1 MVPASISDMM
11 EALEAGSMM
20 SANQV
25 AGMAV
30 AMTLRM
36 ELGTESR
43 RIESSPLEEEEEDE
57 VPVPWGAARAVP
69 AKRRA
74 AMSLNCILDV
84 DVERMWVYK
93 TNGRTGKQC
102 PRVKRVTV

>member
-1 MVPASISDMM
+1 MM

-43 RIESSPLEEEEEDE
+43 RIESSPLEEEEDE
-57 VPVPWGAARAVP
+57 VLVPWGAARAVP

>member
-1 MVPASISDMM
+1 
-11 EALEAGSMM
+11 MM

-30 AMTLRM
+30 AMTLRI

-43 RIESSPLEEEEEDE
+43 RMESSSLEEEDE
-57 VPVPWGAARAVP
+57 VLVPWGAARAVP

-74 AMSLNCILDV
+74 AMSLNCILDLN
-84 DVERMWVYK
+84 VERMWVYK
-93 TNGRTGKQC
+93 NEWSDW
-102 PRVKRVTV
+102 

>member
-1 MVPASISDMM
+1 MM
-11 EALEAGSMM
+11 EALEEGSMM

-30 AMTLRM
+30 AMTVRM

-43 RIESSPLEEEEEDE
+43 RIESSSLEEDE
-57 VPVPWGAARAVP
+57 VLVPWGAARAVP

-74 AMSLNCILDV
+74 ARSLNCILDW
-84 DVERMWVYK
+84 DVERMWV
-93 TNGRTGKQC
+93 
-102 PRVKRVTV
+102 